1 MRATKACAVC
11 GTEFAP
17 RSNRHRYCSVECKNR
32 AAYERIIADPERH
45 ALKLASKRAT
55 YHAMSEIDPEWRR
68 RKAVRD
74 RESLLRRTA
83 EQTAPSPAPLRP
95 SPVPS
100 RALTSQERLRIGALV
115 ATNRATAWDLAR
127 ELRMDVADVLRMRD
141 EWRRWR
147 HGVEDVRA
155 VRA

>member
-1 MRATKACAVC
+1 VSETRACAVC
-11 GTEFAP
+11 GKAFTP

-32 AAYERIIADPERH
+32 ASYERIIADPKRH
-45 ALKLASKRAT
+45 AMKLASKRAA

-68 RKAVRD
+68 RKAARD

-83 EQTAPSPAPLRP
+83 EQAAPLRP

-100 RALTSQERLRIGALV
+100 RAPTPRERLRIGALV
-115 ATNRATAWDLAR
+115 DTGRATAWDLAKK
-127 ELRMDVADVLRMRD
+127 LRTDVADVLRMRD

-147 HGVEDVRA
+147 DGVETMRA

>member
-1 MRATKACAVC
+1 MSVTKTCAVC
-11 GTEFAP
+11 GTEFEP

-32 AAYERIIADPERH
+32 ASYERLIADPERH

-68 RKAVRD
+68 RKAARD

-83 EQTAPSPAPLRP
+83 EQAAPLRP

-100 RALTSQERLRIGALV
+100 RAPTPRERLRIGALV
-115 ATNRATAWDLAR
+115 GTGRATAWDLAKK
-127 ELRMDVADVLRMRD
+127 LRMDVADVLRMRD
-141 EWRRWR
+141 EWRRWK
-147 HGVEDVRA
+147 HGVETMRA

>member
-1 MRATKACAVC
+1 MRPKKCAVC
-11 GTEFAP
+11 GKEFAP

-55 YHAMSEIDPEWRR
+55 YHAMINADPEWRR
-68 RKAVRD
+68 RKAARD

-100 RALTSQERLRIGALV
+100 RAFTARERLRIGALV
-115 ATNRATAWDLAR
+115 GTGRATAWDLAR
-127 ELRMDVADVLRMRD
+127 SLRVDVADVLRMRD
-141 EWRRWR
+141 EWRRWK
-147 HGVEDVRA
+147 HGVADVRA
-155 VRA
+155 VRS